1 MERRINALEEISL
14 IAVQALQEF
23 DVSMLRAEASI
34 RRSQA
39 SLRELDASLRALEA
53 SVEEFGV
60 AVRRMEVSVKALT
73 EFVPVIQAEVI
84 RLDDRINRIEGA

>member
-39 SLRELDASLRALEA
+39 SIRELEV
-53 SVEEFGV
+53 SVEELGV

-73 EFVPVIQAEVI
+73 EFVPVTQAEVI

>member
-1 MERRINALEEISL
+1 VTVERRITALEEISML
-14 IAVQALQEF
+14 TVQALQEF

-39 SLRELDASLRALEA
+39 SIRELEV
-53 SVEEFGV
+53 SVEELGV

>member
-1 MERRINALEEISL
+1 MERRITALEEISIL
-14 IAVQALQEF
+14 AVQALQEF

-39 SLRELDASLRALEA
+39 SVRELDAS
-53 SVEEFGV
+53 VEELSV

-73 EFVPVIQAEVI
+73 EFVPVTQAEVI

>member
-39 SLRELDASLRALEA
+39 SIRELEV
-53 SVEEFGV
+53 SVEELGV

>member
-1 MERRINALEEISL
+1 MERRITALEEISIL
-14 IAVQALQEF
+14 TVQALQEF

-39 SLRELDASLRALEA
+39 SVRELDAS
-53 SVEEFGV
+53 VEELSV

-73 EFVPVIQAEVI
+73 EFVPVTQAEVI